1 MSLVTTPSSLPVM
14 GLPPGDPTFTGFEWF
29 VDNIMAVPDNAM
41 PDPSWLQVA
50 YDQSI
55 NLAYWG
61 FQTVSSQPTT
71 PSIYAFAV
79 YNLGCA
85 LLLQFAQDDPTA
97 DPPETFWTDLRAK
110 LNINSANFGIINS
123 AADQGTSE
131 SSYIPDAIKGMTL
144 LDLQLMK
151 SPWGQM
157 YLMLSGQWGSIW
169 GLTI

>member
-1 MSLVTTPSSLPVM
+1 MSLATYSTPMIM
-14 GLPPGDPTFTGFEWF
+14 GLPPGDPTFDGFTWF
-29 VDNIMAVPDNAM
+29 VDNIMAVPDNAV
-41 PDPSWLQVA
+41 PDSSWLQVA

-61 FQTVSSQPTT
+61 FQTVPSQPTS

-110 LNINSANFGIINS
+110 LGISSASYGMINS

-131 SSYIPDAIKGMTL
+131 SMYIPDAIKGMTL
-144 LDLQLMK
+144 MDLQLLK